1 MTTHLD
7 EARERERFSR
17 IFSQLAAVS
26 TYARRRGARDP
37 DGIAAE
43 VMTIA
48 WQRLADV
55 PLDDPLPWLL
65 ATARNLVLASRRAT
79 SRIVESDHEPGA
91 EDASLGEAIGLSPEL
106 EGALAGLSPIDREA
120 LLLIAWEGLTPA
132 QAAQVLGVRPVA
144 FRVRLHRAR
153 RRLSDRLTERVPAG
167 GLPPSAPSWR
177 QT

>member
-7 EARERERFSR
+7 EAHERERFSR

-43 VMTIA
+43 VMAIA
-48 WQRLADV
+48 WQKLADV

-79 SRIVESDHEPGA
+79 SRIVESDHEPAA
-91 EDASLGEAIGLSPEL
+91 EDPRLGEAAGLSAEL
-106 EGALAGLSPIDREA
+106 ADALAGLAPIDREA

-153 RRLSDRLTERVPAG
+153 RRCAALLDRHVSRSIV
-167 GLPPSAPSWR
+167 SAEVSHGS
-177 QT
+177 